1 MTKKITVL
9 IVATLLLG
17 IIGMLFLRGSSPGF
31 LLIAIPALLVGFF
44 IWVLPT
50 VARRTNTKVW
60 IATGFLILLGLIFP
74 TSLLYADREPGF
86 VSSLIGTILYLLP
99 SFALVNAALLLY
111 TGLSVVTSDT
121 ANNRPPA
128 LPLILC
134 ALLIV
139 KTLHNLYDLTVWDNT
154 DDGLGYI
161 WLYVPVFIVLLSGLT
176 LSIILPGR
184 IKLAGP
190 IYSILIP
197 ILLIAVSTLAQRV
210 DFRRE
215 TMKQAERAVRAIES
229 YYARNGSY
237 PKTLS
242 QLGPWYSLSHPR
254 PMIIYGQDWCYE
266 SGDGSYRLGYI
277 DREHWSD
284 PRLIGRVHKTVGET
298 FDHQPMCMQEF
309 SAIQS
314 RSPDYPYT
322 YWKESE

>member
-1 MTKKITVL
+1 MTKKMTIL
-9 IVATLLLG
+9 IGAILLLG
-17 IIGMLFLRGSSPGF
+17 SIGMLFLRGSSAGF

-44 IWVLPT
+44 IWALPR
-50 VARRTNTKVW
+50 VARRTNAKVW
-60 IATGFLILLGLIFP
+60 VATGFLILFGLIFP
-74 TSLLYADREPGF
+74 TSSLYADREPGF
-86 VSSLIGTILYLLP
+86 VSSLLGMILYLLP

-111 TGLSVVTSDT
+111 AGLSGVTSDT
-121 ANNRPPA
+121 ANYRPSA

-134 ALLIV
+134 TLLTV
-139 KTLHNLYDLTVWDNT
+139 KTIHNLYDLTVWDNT

-161 WLYVPVFIVLLSGLT
+161 WLYMPVFIALLSGLT

-237 PKTLS
+237 PETLS
-242 QLGPWYSLSHPR
+242 QLGPWYALSRPR

-266 SGDGSYRLGYI
+266 SGDGYYRLGYI

-284 PRLIGRVHKTVGET
+284 PRLIGRVHKSVGET
-298 FDHQPMCMQEF
+298 FGHQPMCMQEF